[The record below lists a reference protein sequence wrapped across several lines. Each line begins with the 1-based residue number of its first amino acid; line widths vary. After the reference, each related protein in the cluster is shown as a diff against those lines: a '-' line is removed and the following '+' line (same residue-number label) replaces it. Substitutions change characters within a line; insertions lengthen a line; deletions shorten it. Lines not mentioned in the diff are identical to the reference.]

1 MRSIETISTIKP
13 KPHIFNSSK
22 FKPIPGLAG
31 IIGVALCQRKG
42 KKMGGQKDETT
53 ANLILLRNANRAFA
67 PVLWISAWILLETA
81 TSPLEAI
88 FDFSDVS
95 R

>member
-1 MRSIETISTIKP
+1 
-13 KPHIFNSSK
+13 
-22 FKPIPGLAG
+22 
-31 IIGVALCQRKG
+31 
-42 KKMGGQKDETT
+42 MGGQKDETT